1 MSTATRS
8 RSARRDGRSA
18 GRAKTTAPTRRRKVA
33 ATARQQAPPPAVG
46 LPGWTDLGTGSQARR
61 KSATKKVTRQVLAK
75 KARRARFLDAA
86 PSLSFAVW
94 VLVACIAAT
103 LYVGHVF
110 ATQQTLAALQRAER
124 ENLQLHLTHE
134 RLQGA
139 YDRMTGPDKIL
150 GRAAAL
156 GLEEGVAY
164 GPTITL
170 ED

>member
-1 MSTATRS
+1 MSTATRT
-8 RSARRDGRSA
+8 RSTRRDGRTA
-18 GRAKTTAPTRRRKVA
+18 GRSSTAATSQRRKAASARRQAAPTVA
-33 ATARQQAPPPAVG
+33 G
-46 LPGWTDLGTGSQARR
+46 FPGWSDLGTGSRARR
-61 KSATKKVTRQVLAK
+61 KSATKKVTKQVLAK

-170 ED
+170 DD